1 MTESETN
8 FMQEAMAPSAG
19 LTDDSRAKSPR
30 SLRRAAMDC
39 LARRE
44 HSFFE
49 LKQKLQSKFP
59 ERGPDEIRH
68 ELERLRDEN
77 LQSDKRFV
85 ESFIRSRKSRG
96 YGYQVIREELR
107 RRFVAEVLIDS
118 FLQAD
123 DEDWLFIL
131 NRLIEKRLDQVESME
146 FGSRGHLRLVRFLQ
160 RRGFAPRAIQ
170 AALMPYLSRK
180 AG

>member
-1 MTESETN
+1 
-8 FMQEAMAPSAG
+8 MQEATAS
-19 LTDDSRAKSPR
+19 TFRFSDESRAKSPR

-68 ELERLRDEN
+68 ELERLREEN

-85 ESFIRSRKSRG
+85 ESFVRSRKSRG

-107 RRFVAEVLIDS
+107 RRFVAEALIDDS
-118 FLQAD
+118 LHAD
-123 DEDWLFIL
+123 DDDWSSIL
-131 NRLIEKRLDQVESME
+131 NRLIERRLDQSEGVE
-146 FGSRGHLRLVRFLQ
+146 FGSRDHLRLVRFLQ
-160 RRGFAPRAIQ
+160 RRGFAPYVIQ
-170 AALMPYLSRK
+170 AALMPYLTRK